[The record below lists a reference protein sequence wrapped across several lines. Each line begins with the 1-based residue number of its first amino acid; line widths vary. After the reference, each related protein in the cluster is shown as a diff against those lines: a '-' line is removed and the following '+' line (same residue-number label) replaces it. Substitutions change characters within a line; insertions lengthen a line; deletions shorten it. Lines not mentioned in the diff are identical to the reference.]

1 MAIDILQIK
10 PHEISRNL
18 KGYTVVFY
26 GQPKTGKT
34 TTASKFPKALLL
46 GFEIGY
52 LALPNVMATP
62 VTRWSEFKSILKQLK
77 SDEAHAI
84 YENIVVDTAD
94 ICYDLCEKYVC
105 QQNNVDKIGDIPYG
119 GGYAQARREFDEALR
134 SIPQMGYGL
143 ILISHAQD
151 KTFKDENGQEYNQ
164 IVPTLGNSP
173 RLVVDRMAD
182 IIGYAHPIQNEDGEV
197 KTMLFMRGT
206 PRFVAGSRFR
216 FTPNVIEF
224 NYQNLVNAIG
234 EAIDAEAK
242 ANNGQFVTDEKAN
255 IYTEAK
261 PDFDQL
267 KQDFNTLIKKIQGAT
282 GSNFSTTWAPKIVEI
297 TNRVLGKGKR
307 VSDLT
312 PDQVELLEV
321 CYNELVEQ
329 VGNGL

>member
-1 MAIDILQIK
+1 
-10 PHEISRNL
+10 
-18 KGYTVVFY
+18 
-26 GQPKTGKT
+26 
-34 TTASKFPKALLL
+34 
-46 GFEIGY
+46 
-52 LALPNVMATP
+52 MATP

>member
-1 MAIDILQIK
+1 MA
-10 PHEISRNL
+10 
-18 KGYTVVFY
+18 
-26 GQPKTGKT
+26 
-34 TTASKFPKALLL
+34 A
-46 GFEIGY
+46 
-52 LALPNVMATP
+52 P

-77 SDEAHAI
+77 SDEAHAV

-182 IIGYAHPIQNEDGEV
+182 IIGYAHPIQNEEGEV

-216 FTPNVIEF
+216 FTPDVIEF
-224 NYQNLVNAIG
+224 NYKNLVDAIG

-242 ANNGQFVTDEKAN
+242 ANNGQFVTDEKTN

-267 KQDFNTLIKKIQGAT
+267 KQDFNALVKKIQGAT
-282 GSNFSTTWAPKIVEI
+282 GSSFATSWAPRIVEI
-297 TNRVLGKGKR
+297 TNRILGKGKR